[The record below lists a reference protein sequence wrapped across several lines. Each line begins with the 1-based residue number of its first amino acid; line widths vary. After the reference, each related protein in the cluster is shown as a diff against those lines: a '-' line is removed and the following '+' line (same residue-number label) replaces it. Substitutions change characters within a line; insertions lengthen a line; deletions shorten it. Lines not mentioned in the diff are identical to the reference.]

1 MSAMLSQN
9 ADKDFFCMN
18 VKEQK
23 ELLDRILSLNHI
35 TSLQVLLNESVK
47 YYKDVAELI
56 ETYTDG
62 VKSQKKVVEQKYVD
76 ELNELCEEVDR
87 VSTNVTQL
95 WNGWNMIP
103 ERRLISISNVDEFAS
118 ELAKKETRLA
128 SLPSDGVE
136 KVTNRI
142 SEINRDLVGLHM
154 ETMRFHMFNGLN
166 KSSMNAIGSI
176 ESKKDIEEYEDLLR
190 MHPYY
195 GSKDLYEDI

>member
-1 MSAMLSQN
+1 MLSQN
-9 ADKDFFCMN
+9 ADKDFFNMN
-18 VKEQK
+18 NKEQK
-23 ELLDRILSLNHI
+23 ELLDRVLSLNHI

-76 ELNELCEEVDR
+76 ELNELCEEVDK
-87 VSTNVTQL
+87 VSTSVSEL

-136 KVTNRI
+136 KVSNRI
-142 SEINRDLVGLHM
+142 SEINRELVCLHI
-154 ETMRFHMFNGLN
+154 FL
-166 KSSMNAIGSI
+166 
-176 ESKKDIEEYEDLLR
+176 
-190 MHPYY
+190 
-195 GSKDLYEDI
+195 